1 MQLVHVDG
9 VLHGLSLGHRGF
21 LEFSA
26 SAHFL
31 DDAGFLSFSLELLE
45 SSLNAGKPSF
55 HFIRMPFSQRIAKL
69 LLFSEITKKKSDF
82 FVLGENKD
90 GNMATNCQITAFLF
104 LVFVLS
110 L

>member
-1 MQLVHVDG
+1 MYICWHMG
-9 VLHGLSLGHRGF
+9 I
-21 LEFSA
+21 
-26 SAHFL
+26 
-31 DDAGFLSFSLELLE
+31 
-45 SSLNAGKPSF
+45 AGKPSF

-104 LVFVLS
+104 FVFS
-110 L
+110 K